1 MRIDGWEIDAF
12 GPISGWTEHG
22 LAEHDVIVV
31 AGDNETGKSALFE
44 FLTTALFGFAPAAAA
59 NHPYRPWDGRFPGG
73 ALLANLGDGRSVRIA
88 RRLTSRPQGTIEIDG
103 QPHDLANRP
112 VTWIGGLARAVF
124 TNLHAVTQNEALGM
138 DSRTWQ
144 SVEDRML
151 GGSSF
156 DFLRPAREV
165 VQQLHQDRQNLWRP
179 DRRGRPKAVEIR
191 ERVRELRE
199 DLRPATGRRDQIETA
214 QARLEELADRL
225 QEIERGPQG
234 LHAIE
239 VMLER
244 DATLAPIVRRARRA
258 ADLDAEAESLV
269 ANDDFGPDPG
279 AMRTELHDAATSG
292 ERRMGEIDD
301 EIERFVEAL
310 EIDLAQQLALAR
322 RDLILELQAEIPL
335 HVEDD
340 RRIEQM
346 SGALQEESGGF
357 GQIGERVLDRDLD
370 ADALETL
377 RSLRIAES
385 RGRFEAWTVA
395 VADVDYRAVERRH
408 AAETSERTLRERE
421 ALGDALDPAQAH
433 GRVQTLLELDRA
445 EALASASGGAP
456 SRAWRVVIPVLVALA
471 GVAAIIVGIFLGG
484 TVLAIL
490 ASVGASLAAAAAVDL
505 SRIVT
510 ARRRAGAGPAAAAA
524 LRERAG
530 IAPDTSV
537 ADALEGAMRQRDA
550 ARRAADIDQRLAA
563 AKVAIE
569 DAARREDEAKLAAAA
584 ARDAWL
590 ELLPNVPI
598 APVQLQRPRETL
610 LRDVEE
616 LRDSLARTH
625 SLAEDRRT
633 VQERID
639 HRLQRLQVLRDELEL
654 DPAADV
660 VPAVAE
666 LGRKLD
672 AAEQAESA
680 SEAAAAAIAKLRDER
695 QQVSEARD
703 AADSELGR
711 LDARLAQLDAEGADP
726 DVGLERLERARAAR
740 DEARR
745 ARDDLD
751 RETPNWCDRVA
762 EADRLVAQGEAIE
775 LSDDR
780 RVELRRRREELREE
794 ANLLIDE
801 RGGLVRDVA
810 AMEASPGPAHVQ
822 GAIEQAQAELE
833 DVHRAH
839 DRLAL
844 LAAAVAAAERAYR
857 DEHQS
862 PLLGTA
868 SGYLAGITNGRYD
881 RLIADDTAGDGA
893 TLHVRRSGED
903 FPVAVGHPLSRG
915 TLQQIYLALR
925 LAMVDQVEGADAE
938 RLPLFM
944 DEMFV
949 NWDPS
954 RTDRGMAV
962 LREIGQS
969 RQVFLFTADPA
980 WAERTSA
987 QADAIVVT
995 TPQLA
1000 G

>member
-1 MRIDGWEIDAF
+1 MRLDGWEIDAF

-199 DLRPATGRRDQIETA
+199 GLRPATGRRDQIETA

-225 QEIERGPQG
+225 QEIERGPEG

-239 VMLER
+239 VVLER
-244 DATLAPIVRRARRA
+244 DATLAPIVRRAHRA

-279 AMRTELHDAATSG
+279 AERAELRQTVAACAQ
-292 ERRMGEIDD
+292 RID
-301 EIERFVEAL
+301 EIEREIEQAGEAL
-310 EIDLAQQLALAR
+310 DLDPATRAVLAAR
-322 RDLILELQAEIPL
+322 TAIEELRSQIPL
-335 HVEDD
+335 HDEDEK
-340 RRIEQM
+340 RIEQM
-346 SGALQEESGGF
+346 SRALQRERGRF
-357 GQIGERVLDRDLD
+357 DQLAERVLDAPLD
-370 ADALETL
+370 AEGLATL
-377 RSLRIAES
+377 RALRLAEA
-385 RGRFEAWTVA
+385 RGRYEGWSATD
-395 VADVDYRAVERRH
+395 ADFDRRAADRRH
-408 AAETSERTLRERE
+408 AAETAERAQRERE
-421 ALGDALDPAQAH
+421 ALGDVADWAAADA
-433 GRVQTLLELDRA
+433 RVQTLRELDRA
-445 EALASASGGAP
+445 EARAGAASRTPSPLWRALA
-456 SRAWRVVIPVLVALA
+456 PVLVALA
-471 GVAAIIVGIFLGG
+471 GVAAIIVG
-484 TVLAIL
+484 VVVRDAIL
-490 ASVGASLAAAAAVDL
+490 AGVGASVAAGAAVWL
-505 SRIVT
+505 AMTVT
-510 ARRRAGAGPAAAAA
+510 ARRRAGMGSAAAAA
-524 LRERAG
+524 LRGRAG
-530 IAPDTSV
+530 LAPDVS
-537 ADALEGAMRQRDA
+537 AAQALDEAMRRRDT
-550 ARRAADIDQRLAA
+550 ARRAADIEQRLAA
-563 AKVAIE
+563 AKVLVE
-569 DAARREDEAKLAAAA
+569 DAAHREGEAKLAAGA

-590 ELLPNVPI
+590 ELLPGVSI
-598 APVQLQRPRETL
+598 APVHLARARETL
-610 LRDVEE
+610 LRDVEQLHDLLSRTHALQE
-616 LRDSLARTH
+616 DRGLVRQRIDQRLGSLRSLRDALGLDSAPD
-625 SLAEDRRT
+625 A
-633 VQERID
+633 VQ
-639 HRLQRLQVLRDELEL
+639 
-654 DPAADV
+654 
-660 VPAVAE
+660 AVARE

-672 AAEQAESA
+672 AAEKAESD
-680 SEAAAAAIAKLRDER
+680 SEAAAAAIAKLREER
-695 QQVSEARD
+695 QQEGDARD
-703 AADSELGR
+703 AADTELGQ
-711 LDARLAQLDAEGADP
+711 LEARLAQLDAASADP

-751 RETPNWCDRVA
+751 RETPNWRERVA
-762 EADRLVAQGEAIE
+762 DADRLEEQGEDIK

-780 RVELRRRREELREE
+780 RVELRRRGELLEDE
-794 ANLLIDE
+794 AKGLIEE

-881 RLIADDTAGDGA
+881 RLIADDTAGNGT

-962 LREIGQS
+962 LREIGRS

-987 QADAIVVT
+987 QADAVVVT
-995 TPQLA
+995 TPGLSS
-1000 G
+1000 

>member
-1 MRIDGWEIDAF
+1 MRLDGWEIDAF

-225 QEIERGPQG
+225 QVIERGPEG

-279 AMRTELHDAATSG
+279 AERAELRQTVAACAQRI
-292 ERRMGEIDD
+292 E
-301 EIERFVEAL
+301 EIER
-310 EIDLAQQLALAR
+310 EIKQAGEVLDLDPATRAVLAAR
-322 RDLILELQAEIPL
+322 TAIEELRSQIPL
-335 HVEDD
+335 HDEDEK
-340 RRIEQM
+340 RIEQM
-346 SGALQEESGGF
+346 SRELQRESGGF
-357 GQIGERVLDRDLD
+357 DQLTERVMDRDLD

-385 RGRFEAWTVA
+385 RGRYEVWSEA
-395 VADVDYRAVERRH
+395 VADVDRRTAERRY
-408 AAETSERTLRERE
+408 AAEAAERTQRERE
-421 ALGDALDPAQAH
+421 GLGDVLDPAQAH

-445 EALASASGGAP
+445 DALSGAADQSSMP
-456 SRAWRVVIPVLVALA
+456 AWRTWVAPLVALA
-471 GVAAIIVGIFLGG
+471 GVAAIIVG
-484 TVLAIL
+484 VVVRDAIV
-490 ASVGASLAAAAAVDL
+490 AGVGASLTAAAAWD
-505 SRIVT
+505 VT
-510 ARRRAGAGPAAAAA
+510 RTVMMRRRAGGRLARVEV
-524 LRERAG
+524 LRQRAG
-530 IAPDTSV
+530 LAPGV
-537 ADALEGAMRQRDA
+537 RAADALDEAMRQRDA
-550 ARRAADIDQRLAA
+550 ARHAADSEQRLAA
-563 AKVAIE
+563 AKVVIE
-569 DAARREDEAKLAAAA
+569 DAARREDEAKIAAAA
-584 ARDAWL
+584 ACDAWL
-590 ELLPNVPI
+590 ALLPRVSI

-610 LRDVEE
+610 LRDLEQ
-616 LRDSLARTH
+616 LNDSLSKTH
-625 SLAEDRRT
+625 LLEDDRRI
-633 VQERID
+633 VQRRVDERLS
-639 HRLQRLQVLRDELEL
+639 RVRSLRDELGL
-654 DPAADV
+654 DPAIEAV
-660 VPAVAE
+660 QAVARE

-672 AAEQAESA
+672 AAEKAEGD
-680 SEAAAAAIAKLRDER
+680 SEAAAAAIAKLREEW
-695 QQVSEARD
+695 QQEGDARD
-703 AADSELGR
+703 AADTELGQ
-711 LDARLAQLDAEGADP
+711 LEARLAQLDAAGADP

-762 EADRLVAQGEAIE
+762 EADRMVAQGEAIE

-780 RVELRRRREELREE
+780 RVELRRRGEVLEDE
-794 ANLLIDE
+794 AKGLIEE

-822 GAIEQAQAELE
+822 GAIEQEQAELE
-833 DVHRAH
+833 EVHRAH

-962 LREIGQS
+962 LREIGRS

-987 QADAIVVT
+987 QADAVVVT

>member
-12 GPISGWTEHG
+12 GPLSGWNQQG
-22 LAEHDVIVV
+22 LAEHGVVVV

-44 FLTTALFGFAPAAAA
+44 FLTTALFGFAPATADK
-59 NHPYRPWDGRFPGG
+59 HPYRPWDERFPGG
-73 ALLANLGDGRSVRIA
+73 ALVAKLGDGRSVRIA
-88 RRLTSRPQGTIEIDG
+88 RRLTSRPQGSIEIDG
-103 QPHDLANRP
+103 QPQGLANRP
-112 VTWIGGLARAVF
+112 VAWVGGLARAVF

-165 VQQLHQDRQNLWRP
+165 VQQLDQDRRALWLPTRQ
-179 DRRGRPKAVEIR
+179 RHPKAVEIR

-199 DLRPATGRRDQIETA
+199 ELRPAAGRREQVEA
-214 QARLEELADRL
+214 KQARLAEITELLEA
-225 QEIERGPQG
+225 IERGPQG
-234 LHAIE
+234 LQAIE
-239 VMLER
+239 VMLEH
-244 DATLAPIVRRARRA
+244 DAVLAPIVRRARRA
-258 ADLDAEAESLV
+258 VELDAEAASLV

-279 AMRTELHDAATSG
+279 AERAELRQTVAACAQRI
-292 ERRMGEIDD
+292 E
-301 EIERFVEAL
+301 EIER
-310 EIDLAQQLALAR
+310 EIEQADEVLDLDPATRAVLAAR
-322 RDLILELQAEIPL
+322 TAIEELRSQIPL
-335 HVEDD
+335 HDEDE

-346 SGALQEESGGF
+346 SSALQQESGGF
-357 GQIGERVLDRDLD
+357 AQIAERVLDRAPD
-370 ADALETL
+370 ANALETL
-377 RSLRIAES
+377 RSLRIAET
-385 RGRFEAWTVA
+385 RGRHENWGRAGEAA
-395 VADVDYRAVERRH
+395 SDCAADRRH
-408 AAETSERTLRERE
+408 AADAVERTQRERE
-421 ALGDALDPAQAH
+421 GLAEAPDSEASHA
-433 GRVQTLLELDRA
+433 RVEDLPELD
-445 EALASASGGAP
+445 EALAGAAGRAP
-456 SRAWRVVIPVLVALA
+456 APAWRVWGTGLAGLA
-471 GVAAIIVGIFLGG
+471 GVAAIVLGIVLGGAVFLG
-484 TVLAIL
+484 
-490 ASVGASLAAAAAVDL
+490 VGALLTLGVALYLGWAV
-505 SRIVT
+505 I
-510 ARRRAGAGPAAAAA
+510 ARRGVESQSASAVQ
-524 LRERAG
+524 LRQHETAWR
-530 IAPDTSV
+530 V
-537 ADALEGAMRQRDA
+537 ADVDRRLAEAKTALE
-550 ARRAADIDQRLAA
+550 
-563 AKVAIE
+563 VAV
-569 DAARREDEAKLAAAA
+569 RRETEAVSMAAQ

-590 ELLPNVPI
+590 ELLPGVPI
-598 APVQLQRPRETL
+598 APVHLQRPREAL
-610 LRDVEE
+610 LRDVEQLYE
-616 LRDSLARTH
+616 SLSRTRVLDH
-625 SLAEDRRT
+625 DRRI
-633 VQERID
+633 VQQRID
-639 HRLQRLQVLRDELEL
+639 ERLQRVRSLREELGL
-654 DPAADV
+654 DPTLDAV
-660 VPAVAE
+660 QAVARE

-672 AAEQAESA
+672 AAEKAESD
-680 SEAAAAAIAKLRDER
+680 SEAAAAAIAKLREER
-695 QQVSEARD
+695 QQEGDARD
-703 AADSELGR
+703 AADTELGQ
-711 LDARLAQLDAEGADP
+711 LEARLAQLDAASADP

-745 ARDDLD
+745 ARADLD

-794 ANLLIDE
+794 ANRLIDE

-822 GAIEQAQAELE
+822 GAIDQAQAELD

-844 LAAAVAAAERAYR
+844 LAEAIAAAERAYR

-862 PLLGTA
+862 PLLAKA
-868 SGYLAGITNGRYD
+868 SDYLSSITNGRYD
-881 RLIADDTAGDGA
+881 RLIADDTAGNGT

>member
-12 GPISGWTEHG
+12 GPLSGWNQQG
-22 LAEHDVIVV
+22 LAEHGVVVV

-44 FLTTALFGFAPAAAA
+44 FLTTALFGFAPATADK
-59 NHPYRPWDGRFPGG
+59 HPYRPWDERFPGG
-73 ALLANLGDGRSVRIA
+73 ALVAKLGDGRSVRIA
-88 RRLTSRPQGTIEIDG
+88 RRLTSRPQGSIEIDG
-103 QPHDLANRP
+103 QPQGLANRP
-112 VTWIGGLARAVF
+112 VAWVGGLARAVF

-165 VQQLHQDRQNLWRP
+165 VQQLHQDCQNLWRH

-214 QARLEELADRL
+214 QARLAAIADRL
-225 QEIERGPQG
+225 EAIERGPRGRQ
-234 LHAIE
+234 AIDL
-239 VMLER
+239 MLER
-244 DATLAPIVRRARRA
+244 DDKLAPIVRRARRA
-258 ADLDAEAESLV
+258 ADLDAEAEALV
-269 ANDDFGPDPG
+269 AHDDFGPDPG
-279 AMRTELHDAATSG
+279 AARTARRAAVEAH
-292 ERRMGEIDD
+292 ERRTAQIDH
-301 EIERFVEAL
+301 EIEQLAEAL
-310 EIDLAQQLALAR
+310 EISLAHQAALAR
-322 RDLILELQAEIPL
+322 RDRTLELQAEIPL
-335 HVEDD
+335 HVEDE

-346 SGALQEESGGF
+346 SSALQQESGGF
-357 GQIGERVLDRDLD
+357 AQIAERVLDHAPD

-377 RSLRIAES
+377 RSLRIAET
-385 RGRFEAWTVA
+385 RGRHENWSRAGEAA
-395 VADVDYRAVERRH
+395 SGCAADRRH
-408 AAETSERTLRERE
+408 AADAVERTQRERE
-421 ALGDALDPAQAH
+421 ELAEAPDSEASHA
-433 GRVQTLLELDRA
+433 RVEDLPELDQ
-445 EALASASGGAP
+445 ALAGAAGRALAP
-456 SRAWRVVIPVLVALA
+456 AWRVWGSGLAGLA
-471 GVAAIIVGIFLGG
+471 GVAAIVLGVVLGGAVFLG
-484 TVLAIL
+484 
-490 ASVGASLAAAAAVDL
+490 VGALLTLGVALYLSWAV
-505 SRIVT
+505 I
-510 ARRRAGAGPAAAAA
+510 ARRGAEAQSASAEQ
-524 LRERAG
+524 LRQHETAWR
-530 IAPDTSV
+530 V
-537 ADALEGAMRQRDA
+537 ADVDRRLAEAKTALE
-550 ARRAADIDQRLAA
+550 
-563 AKVAIE
+563 VAV
-569 DAARREDEAKLAAAA
+569 RREAEAVSMAAQ

-590 ELLPNVPI
+590 ELLPGVPV
-598 APVQLQRPRETL
+598 APVHLQRPREAL
-610 LRDVEE
+610 LRDVEQLYE
-616 LRDSLARTH
+616 SLSRTRVLDH
-625 SLAEDRRT
+625 DRRI
-633 VQERID
+633 VQQRID
-639 HRLQRLQVLRDELEL
+639 ERLQRVRSLREELGL
-654 DPAADV
+654 DPTLDAV
-660 VPAVAE
+660 QAVARE

-672 AAEQAESA
+672 AAEKAESN
-680 SEAAAAAIAKLRDER
+680 SEAAEAAITKLRDER
-695 QQVSEARD
+695 QQEGDARD
-703 AADSELGR
+703 AADTELGQ
-711 LDARLAQLDAEGADP
+711 LEARLAQLDAASADP

-745 ARDDLD
+745 ARADLD

-780 RVELRRRREELREE
+780 RVELRRRGEVLEDE
-794 ANLLIDE
+794 AKGLIEE

-862 PLLGTA
+862 PLLAKA
-868 SGYLAGITNGRYD
+868 SDYLSSITNGRYD

-962 LREIGQS
+962 LREIGRS

-987 QADAIVVT
+987 QADAVVIT